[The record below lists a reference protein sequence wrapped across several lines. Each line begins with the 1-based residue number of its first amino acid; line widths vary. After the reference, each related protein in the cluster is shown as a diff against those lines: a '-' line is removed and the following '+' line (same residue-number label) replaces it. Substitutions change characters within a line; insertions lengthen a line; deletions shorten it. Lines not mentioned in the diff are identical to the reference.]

1 MVLEVDRSEPSASS
15 LTQVGLKGHPA
26 TLDEVAALAG
36 VSKATASRAINGRS
50 KVSAK
55 ARAAVLAAV
64 RELGY
69 TPNGAAR
76 SLVMQR
82 TGSVA
87 VILPES
93 DERIFSDP
101 FFARMLHQVAR
112 ALREQNLQLVLLLAE
127 PGDEDRMLLYLRGR
141 YVDGAIVASHH
152 RDDRLAEH
160 LHDLGL
166 PCVFIGAPWIGAE
179 RVPVV
184 DSDNAGAAAQAV
196 RVLLDC
202 GRRKIATIAG
212 PRDMRAGHDRLA
224 GWRQE
229 LDAAGLDS
237 SLVAYGDFTE
247 DSGAKACA
255 ELLDVAG
262 DLDGIFAASD
272 LMALG
277 AMRELE
283 TRDIRVPDDV
293 AIVGYDDLGVAERTH
308 PPLTTL
314 RNPISQMVTEAVRL
328 LTEAIDQGGR
338 GAPRRVVFVP
348 ELVRRDTV

>member
-1 MVLEVDRSEPSASS
+1 M
-15 LTQVGLKGHPA
+15 TQVNGHA
-26 TLDEVAALAG
+26 STLDEVARLAG

-55 ARAAVLAAV
+55 AQAAVLDAV

-69 TPNGAAR
+69 TPNGSAR

-93 DERIFSDP
+93 DERVFSDP
-101 FFARMLHQVAR
+101 FFARMLHAVAR
-112 ALREQNLQLVLLLAE
+112 SLRERDLQLVLLLAQ

-160 LHDLGL
+160 LSDLRL

-184 DSDNAGAAAQAV
+184 DSDNVGAAAQAA
-196 RVLLDC
+196 RVLVDS
-202 GRRKIATIAG
+202 GRRRIATIAG
-212 PRDMRAGHDRLA
+212 PRDMRAGHDRLL
-224 GWRQE
+224 GWRQT

-237 SLVAYGDFTE
+237 SLVAYGDFSE
-247 DSGAKACA
+247 HSGTIACG
-255 ELLDVAG
+255 ELLDAAG

-283 TRDIRVPDDV
+283 ARGIRVPDDV
-293 AIVGYDDLGVAERTH
+293 AIVGYDDLGVAERTQ

-314 RNPISQMVTEAVRL
+314 RNPIDEMVTEAVRL
-328 LTEAIDQGGR
+328 LVEAIGQGGR

>member
-1 MVLEVDRSEPSASS
+1 M
-15 LTQVGLKGHPA
+15 TQVVVNGHA
-26 TLDEVAALAG
+26 STLDEVARLAG
-36 VSKATASRAINGRS
+36 VSKATASRALNGRS
-50 KVSAK
+50 KVSAR
-55 ARAAVLAAV
+55 AQAAVVDAA

-93 DERIFSDP
+93 DERVFSDP
-101 FFARMLHQVAR
+101 FFARMLHAVAR
-112 ALREQNLQLVLLLAE
+112 SLRERDLQLVLLLAQ

-160 LHDLGL
+160 LSDLGL

-196 RVLLDC
+196 RVLVES
-202 GRRKIATIAG
+202 GRRRIATIAG

-229 LDAAGLDS
+229 LDEAGLDS
-237 SLVAYGDFTE
+237 SRVAYGDFTE
-247 DSGAKACA
+247 HGGTQACA
-255 ELLDVAG
+255 ELLDADG
-262 DLDGIFAASD
+262 DIDGIFAASD

-277 AMRELE
+277 AMRELGA
-283 TRDIRVPDDV
+283 RGIRVPDDV
-293 AIVGYDDLGVAERTH
+293 AVVGYDDRTQ

-314 RNPISQMVTEAVRL
+314 RNPIDQMVTEAVRL
-328 LTEAIDQGGR
+328 LVEAIDQGGP

>member
-1 MVLEVDRSEPSASS
+1 M
-15 LTQVGLKGHPA
+15 TQVVVNGHA
-26 TLDEVAALAG
+26 STLDEVARLAG
-36 VSKATASRAINGRS
+36 VSKATASRALNGRS

-55 ARAAVLAAV
+55 AQAAVVDAA

-69 TPNGAAR
+69 TPNGSAR

-93 DERIFSDP
+93 DERVFSDP
-101 FFARMLHQVAR
+101 FFARMLHAVAR
-112 ALREQNLQLVLLLAE
+112 SLRERDLQLVLLLAQ

-160 LHDLGL
+160 LSDLGL

-196 RVLLDC
+196 RVLIDG
-202 GRRKIATIAG
+202 GRRRIATIAG

-237 SLVAYGDFTE
+237 SRVAHGDFTE
-247 DSGAKACA
+247 HSGTKACA
-255 ELLDVAG
+255 ELLDADGGG
-262 DLDGIFAASD
+262 DIDGIFAASD

-277 AMRELE
+277 AMRELGA
-283 TRDIRVPDDV
+283 RGIRVPEDV
-293 AIVGYDDLGVAERTH
+293 AIVGYDDLGVAERTQ

-314 RNPISQMVTEAVRL
+314 RNPIGQMVTEAVRL
-328 LTEAIDQGGR
+328 LVEAIDQGGR

>member
-1 MVLEVDRSEPSASS
+1 MVLNRHTS
-15 LTQVGLKGHPA
+15 
-26 TLDEVAALAG
+26 TLDEVAELAG

-55 ARAAVLAAV
+55 AQAAVLDAV
-64 RELGY
+64 RQLGY

-76 SLVMQR
+76 SLVMKR

-93 DERIFSDP
+93 DERVFADP
-101 FFARMLHQVAR
+101 FFARMLHAVSR
-112 ALREQNLQLVLLLAE
+112 SLREHDLQLVLLLAQ

-160 LHDLGL
+160 LSDLGL
-166 PCVFIGAPWIGAE
+166 PCVFIGAPWIGAD

-196 RVLLDC
+196 RVLVEA
-202 GRRKIATIAG
+202 GRRTIATIAG
-212 PRDMRAGHDRLA
+212 PRDMRAGHDRLE
-224 GWRQE
+224 GWRRE

-237 SLVAYGDFTE
+237 SLVAHGDFTE
-247 DSGAKACA
+247 HSGTQACA
-255 ELLDVAG
+255 ELFDARG
-262 DLDGIFAASD
+262 DIDGIFAASD

-283 TRDIRVPDDV
+283 ARGIRVPEDV
-293 AIVGYDDLGVAERTH
+293 AIVGYDDLGVAERTQ

-314 RNPISQMVTEAVRL
+314 RNPIDQMVAEAVRL
-328 LTEAIDQGGR
+328 LTEAIGHGGR
-338 GAPRRVVFVP
+338 GPARRVVFGP

>member
-1 MVLEVDRSEPSASS
+1 MGSNGRAS
-15 LTQVGLKGHPA
+15 
-26 TLDEVAALAG
+26 TLGEVAALAG
-36 VSKATASRAINGRS
+36 VSKATASRAINGRH
-50 KVSAK
+50 KVSAR
-55 ARAAVLAAV
+55 AQAAVLDAV

-76 SLVMQR
+76 SLVTQR

-101 FFARMLHQVAR
+101 FFARLLHQVAR
-112 ALREQNLQLVLLLAE
+112 SLREHDLQLVLLLAQ
-127 PGDEDRMLLYLRGR
+127 PGDEARMLHYLRGR

-152 RDDRLAEH
+152 REDRLGEH
-160 LHDLGL
+160 LSDLGL
-166 PCVFIGAPWIGAE
+166 PCVFIGAPWVGGE
-179 RVPVV
+179 RVSVV
-184 DSDNAGAAAQAV
+184 DSDNAGAASQAV
-196 RVLLDC
+196 RVLLDG
-202 GRRKIATIAG
+202 GRRRIATIAG
-212 PRDMRAGHDRLA
+212 PRDMRAGHDRLV
-224 GWRQE
+224 GWRRE
-229 LDAAGLDS
+229 LEAAGLDS

-255 ELLDVAG
+255 EILDVA
-262 DLDGIFAASD
+262 DDVDGIFAASD

-277 AMRELE
+277 AMRELGS
-283 TRDIRVPDDV
+283 RGIRVPDDV
-293 AIVGYDDLGVAERTH
+293 AIVGYDDLGVAERTR

-314 RNPISQMVTEAVRL
+314 RNPIGQMVTEAVRIL
-328 LTEAIDQGGR
+328 LEAIEQGGR